1 MRISYIVLKGMPIGG
16 GIEKFTEEV
25 GVRLA
30 NKGHKITVYAMKHY
44 GAENGIYKGIHV
56 QTVPTIKSRS
66 LEKLF
71 ASFLATILET
81 ISYKSDIIHF
91 HAFGP
96 SVFALIPRI
105 IGRKVVVQGHGI
117 EWKRSKWNA
126 LGKAFLKI
134 SEYPCVKAPQAITVV
149 SKTQQKYLKQ
159 RYGID
164 AVYIPTGVN
173 PPKILKPH
181 LISERFGLRGNDYI
195 LFAARLVR
203 EKGAHYLIEAFNRLN
218 TSLKLVIAGDA
229 QYEEKYKEELR
240 LLAKNSSR
248 IIFTGFVTGD
258 LLAELF
264 SNCYFFVLPSEIEGL
279 PTALLEAM
287 SYGNCCLASDIEEN
301 LEALNGY
308 GYSFRTMDVKDLTQ
322 KMKLLIEN
330 PELVSSIKE
339 KAKEYVLTNYSW
351 DSIANKIENFY
362 KQLLE
367 VK

>member
-1 MRISYIVLKGMPIGG
+1 MRISHLVLNGMQIGR
-16 GIEKFTEEV
+16 GIEIFTEDV
-25 GVRLA
+25 GSRLVKMRH
-30 NKGHKITVYAMKHY
+30 NVTVYIMKHY
-44 GAENGIYKGIHV
+44 GTKEGVYKGIYIKAI
-56 QTVPTIKSRS
+56 PAIKSRS
-66 LEKLF
+66 LEKLS
-71 ASFLATILET
+71 ASFVATMLEI
-81 ISYKSDIIHF
+81 ISNKSDIIHF

-96 SVFALIPRI
+96 SVFAIIPRI
-105 IGRKVVVQGHGI
+105 LGKKVVVQGHGI

-126 LGKAFLKI
+126 LGKTFLRI
-134 SEYPCVKAPQAITVV
+134 SEYPCVKFPHAITVV

-164 AVYIPTGVN
+164 SVYIPTGVN
-173 PPKILKPH
+173 PPKILEPN
-181 LISERFGLRGNDYI
+181 LINEKFGLKGNDYI

-229 QYEEKYKEELR
+229 PYEEKYKEELR
-240 LLAKNSSR
+240 LLAKKNSK

-264 SNCYFFVLPSEIEGL
+264 SNCYLFVLPSEIEGL

-308 GYSFRTMDVKDLTQ
+308 GYSFRNKDVNDLTV
-322 KMKLLIEN
+322 KMKHLIEN
-330 PELVSSIKE
+330 PNLVNSIKE
-339 KAKEYVLTNYSW
+339 KAKEYVLKNYSW
-351 DSIANKIENFY
+351 DTIATKMENFY
-362 KQLLE
+362 KQLME